1 MRRFI
6 PLVAIAP
13 MLIACDESLLNPPNE
28 DASPV
33 VTFDEFEVEVGRSEL
48 TRRSN
53 GISFNLETTELEPE
67 TATTAWIVIF
77 NKPEYCATSPC
88 GDPDLF
94 EPDVMADMV
103 GGFGQVIGDS
113 GEATFSGSRSTND
126 TTGSA
131 LAALGLPAYG
141 IIDPDKAEI
150 HFVLRSHGPA
160 IPGMIEEMTTTFN
173 GGCQH
178 PGEPFPDPLPPEL
191 GEPGPNTC
199 VDVQFAVHQP

>member
-6 PLVAIAP
+6 TLVAVAP
-13 MLIACDESLLNPPNE
+13 MLIACDEDLLKPPSE

-33 VTFDEFEVEVGRSEL
+33 LTFEDEVEVGRSEL
-48 TRRSN
+48 TRRRN
-53 GISFNLETTELEPE
+53 GISFNLETTGLEPE
-67 TATTAWIVIF
+67 TATTTWIVIF

-88 GDPDLF
+88 GDADLF

-103 GGFGQVIGDS
+103 GGFGQIIGDS
-113 GEATFSGSRSTND
+113 GDATFSGSRDTND

-131 LAALGLPAYG
+131 LGALGLPTYG
-141 IIDPDKAEI
+141 IIDPDEAEI
-150 HFVLRSHGPA
+150 HLVLRSHGPA
-160 IPGMIEEMTTTFN
+160 IPGMIDEMTSTFN
-173 GGCQH
+173 GGCKH
-178 PGEPFPDPLPPEL
+178 PGDDFPDPLPPEL